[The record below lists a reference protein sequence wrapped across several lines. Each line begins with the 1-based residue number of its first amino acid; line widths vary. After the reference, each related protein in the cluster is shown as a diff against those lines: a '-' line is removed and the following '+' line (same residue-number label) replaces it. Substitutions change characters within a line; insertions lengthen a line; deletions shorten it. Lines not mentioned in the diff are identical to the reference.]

1 MKTTTILK
9 LTTLSLMLLFTNN
22 SWAKEITN
30 GKPIIDDAH
39 GKKDKEDTPKGGD
52 GLKDEYRD
60 KNISL
65 STLKS
70 SYHIQRKDLLFPPY
84 RCFIYHADDKQTEI
98 STSNSTTIDFT
109 INKSLLTVGDIILV
123 TNSIDV
129 ESINSVKK
137 LVIEEIS
144 IRK

>member
-30 GKPIIDDAH
+30 GKPIIDDAY
-39 GKKDKEDTPKGGD
+39 GKKPKTDTIKGGD
-52 GLKDEYRD
+52 GLKDEYKE

-84 RCFIYHADDKQTEI
+84 QCFIYHTDGKQTEI
-98 STSNSTTIDFT
+98 GTSNSTTIDFT
-109 INKSLLTVGDIILV
+109 IDKSLLTVGDTIVV
-123 TNSIDV
+123 TNRLNA
-129 ESINSVKK
+129 INPLGKF
-137 LVIEEIS
+137 VIEEIA
-144 IRK
+144 IKK